1 MHSND
6 LDLQQALDVAVDAAR
21 RAGGILR
28 HMLPFAVVRE
38 KSANDLVTDADIAAQ
53 RAIAQVLLGAFPDH
67 AFIGEEE
74 GVGQLPTDS
83 GSTQTKTVEELK
95 TGEESQWTWVVDPLD
110 GTTNFAHGLNNF
122 AVSIG
127 LTKRREAMLGVV
139 YDPMAD
145 ELFTAIRGR
154 GAWLNATRL
163 RTSGCTEVSRA
174 LVAASFPPKMHRDAP
189 EIHQFL
195 NVLLASQSVRRLG
208 SAALNLCYVG
218 AGRLDG
224 YWGGRLNAWDIV
236 AGALVATEAGAT
248 VVRHDGTSF
257 DPWGGQV
264 LAAAT
269 DQLSRGLRDCLESP
283 MRNG

>member
-28 HMLPFAVVRE
+28 HMLPFAVVHE

-74 GVGQLPTDS
+74 GVGHLPTDS
-83 GSTQTKTVEELK
+83 LSAEKK
-95 TGEESQWTWVVDPLD
+95 AGEESPWTWVVDPLD

-127 LTKRREAMLGVV
+127 LTRRREAVLGVV

-145 ELFTAIRGR
+145 ELFTALRGR

-163 RTSGCTEVSRA
+163 RTSGCTEVSQA

-248 VVRHDGTSF
+248 VVRHDGSSF

-269 DQLSRGLRDCLESP
+269 DPLSRELRECLESP
-283 MRNG
+283 LRKG

>member
-1 MHSND
+1 MHPNG
-6 LDLQQALDVAVDAAR
+6 LDLQQALDVAVEAAR

-38 KSANDLVTDADIAAQ
+38 KAAKDLVTDADIAAQ

-67 AFIGEEE
+67 GFIGEEE
-74 GVGQLPTDS
+74 GAGQLSYDS
-83 GSTQTKTVEELK
+83 SSLQTE
-95 TGEESQWTWVVDPLD
+95 TGEDSLWTWVVDPLD

-127 LTKRREAMLGVV
+127 LTQHRQAVLGVV

-154 GAWLNATRL
+154 GAWLNAARL
-163 RTSGCTEVSRA
+163 RTSGCTELSRA
-174 LVAASFPPKMHRDAP
+174 LVAASFPPQMHRDAP
-189 EIHQFL
+189 EIQQFL

-248 VVRHDGTSF
+248 VVRHDCSPF

-264 LAAAT
+264 LAAASGA
-269 DQLSRGLRDCLESP
+269 LSNELRGCLEGSIP
-283 MRNG
+283 PR